1 MPGPEAAAGRH
12 VYEGHVYEVMSLE
25 RLHKWLW
32 RGSGEALTMLESQGE
47 KGREPGE
54 DLGAEGGLALSHLE
68 VFTSG
73 GVIEVEAHG

>member
-1 MPGPEAAAGRH
+1 
-12 VYEGHVYEVMSLE
+12 
-25 RLHKWLW
+25 
-32 RGSGEALTMLESQGE
+32 MLESQGE
-47 KGREPGE
+47 KGREPGD